1 MQTGALAAP
10 RNIFRRNAT
19 AVDHSAI
26 QITRLEIAHRGKGYY
41 SDVNEGWSGY
51 VTVLLSHV
59 MCGAEPLQ
67 GADLH
72 PRLHRGGLLLG
83 AMPLLLLALAHT
95 TALNL
100 LPCDIHG
107 LSVSDRGFVALLAD
121 RPGARMLPLLVT
133 PDDVETAASPQALT
147 LLQLL
152 QGIDLGGAILPPELL
167 EQRCEAGERAA
178 ALKAVRVLEEGCSLC
193 VSYSDAKSETS
204 TTVIESAFEALA
216 LAMRY
221 SAPIEVDTALLGTAA
236 IAEDEVATAY
246 PSCFTRQD
254 AAKQSADI
262 TRRFAGVP
270 CEPAEAADLDQLPAF
285 DPASLTI
292 GAPHAKLSTGNT
304 PPALNANKP
313 PPGMLE
319 KALAIAQDKGDTAAI
334 KKIQAMLDA
343 Q

>member
-67 GADLH
+67 GAAKVAICI
-72 PRLHRGGLLLG
+72 PSCIG
-83 AMPLLLLALAHT
+83 MPLLLLASLAH

-254 AAKQSADI
+254 AAQQSADI